1 MTSSLASC
9 NACNTEFSNEN
20 DQKNHYKSEWHRYNL
35 KRKIAGV
42 PGVTEALF
50 LARQSTLAEEKSK
63 LNAPPMLYTCGLCGK
78 GYRSSKAHAQHLNSR
93 AHTTRVIQDGH
104 SNENTAIVK
113 PLCPNGWNKR
123 SHTRQNF
130 E

>member
-1 MTSSLASC
+1 MKY
-9 NACNTEFSNEN
+9 
-20 DQKNHYKSEWHRYNL
+20 Q
-35 KRKIAGV
+35 IAGV

-50 LARQSTLAEEKSK
+50 LARQTTLAEEKNK

-104 SNENTAIVK
+104 SNENIAIVK
-113 PLCPNGWNKR
+113 PLAQRLVNKL
-123 SHTRQNF
+123 SQHEDEFDYVSDGSDEWEELAKTMTWLVKQII
-130 E
+130 